1 MNEFNNRISNKIIEL
16 KNRLESIKNSK
27 IPEKSKIL
35 FNIKLEEG
43 IDSINEIIDD
53 FEINSLN
60 EFRIDKEIQVRIDE
74 NKKTKDIID
83 KFAPFILLYQLNS
96 N

>member
-1 MNEFNNRISNKIIEL
+1 MNEFNNRINNKIIEL

-74 NKKTKDIID
+74 NKKTKDIIN
-83 KFAPFILLYQLNS
+83 KFAPLILLYQLNS

>member
-1 MNEFNNRISNKIIEL
+1 MNEYNNRINNKIIEL

-74 NKKTKDIID
+74 NKKTKDIIN
-83 KFAPFILLYQLNS
+83 KFAPLILLYQLNS